1 MKRLFLTIALVLLA
15 FALPAMAAT
24 SMPAATKLAYLQ
36 GDIQDA
42 YVTYLVLYDAGTT
55 ACNNSTY
62 DTYVNTNQTPA
73 AESYALG
80 APTWATASTAARL
93 DQLAT
98 LGVDDTHQFTS
109 TGAIVTA
116 DCAVIYADSNNS
128 SSLNA
133 GDKAIYRSDVTE
145 VSVGAGGQF
154 TLTLTSGYVLSFD

>member
-1 MKRLFLTIALVLLA
+1 MKRFLLTLVLLA
-15 FALPAMAAT
+15 FALPAMAVT

-62 DTYVNTNQTPA
+62 DSYVNTNQTPA

-80 APTWATASTAARL
+80 ATTWATATTAARL
-93 DQLAT
+93 DQFAT

-109 TGAIVTA
+109 TGAIVIA
-116 DCAVIYADSNNS
+116 DCAVVYVDSNNS
-128 SSLNA
+128 SSLNT
-133 GDKAIYRSDVTE
+133 GDVAIYRSDITE

-154 TLTLTSGYVLSFD
+154 TFTLSSGYLLSFD